1 MIDIEDITP
10 GESYACK
17 FRVET
22 MLDELGRPAPNLSD
36 TPLKGPGVYES
47 VGILVQRDTEQR
59 LVKLQDEPSKREFV
73 VSFDDIWDVDTIEW
87 QEPESD
93 EVVRD

>member
-1 MIDIEDITP
+1 MIDIRDITP

-36 TPLKGPGVYES
+36 VPLKGPGVYES
-47 VGILVQRDTEQR
+47 FGFLKQRDTLKE
-59 LVKLQDEPSKREFV
+59 LVIVVDEATKREFV
-73 VSFDDIWDVDTIEW
+73 AKFEDLWDIDTVELE
-87 QEPESD
+87 QPEG
-93 EVVRD
+93 